1 VKKIII
7 STCIFLGLSATAA
20 ADFDGKKPLLC
31 STVTVTE
38 CVPGGSCEQVKNTEI
53 NAPDFLRIDVRK
65 KTITGTA
72 DGAER
77 PTNKIESSAAL
88 GNSLFL
94 QGKASGLEHLPEDSL
109 AWSVSINEE
118 TGAMVF
124 TASGDEVAFVI
135 FGSCIAL

>member
-1 VKKIII
+1 VKKTIL

-20 ADFDGKKPLLC
+20 ADFDGSKPMLC
-31 STVTVTE
+31 SAVSVIE
-38 CVPGGSCEQVKNTEI
+38 CVPGGVCAQVQTVEI
-53 NAPDFLRIDVRK
+53 GAPDFFRIDVRK

-72 DGAER
+72 NGAER
-77 PTNKIESSAAL
+77 PPNKIESSTVL

-94 QGKASGLEHLPEDSL
+94 QGSASGLEQMPEDSL
-109 AWSVSINEE
+109 AWSFSVNQD
-118 TGAMVF
+118 TGDVVM

>member
-1 VKKIII
+1 VKKTIL

-20 ADFDGKKPLLC
+20 ADFDGSKPLLC
-31 STVTVTE
+31 STVTVNE
-38 CVPGGSCEQVKNTEI
+38 CVPGEGCEQVNNSEI
-53 NAPDFLRIDVRK
+53 GAPDFVRIDIRK
-65 KTITGTA
+65 KTMTGTA

-77 PTNKIESSAAL
+77 PSNKIESSAVV

-109 AWSVSINEE
+109 AWSISVNQD
-118 TGAMVF
+118 TGDMVL

-135 FGSCIAL
+135 FGSCIAP

>member
-20 ADFDGKKPLLC
+20 ADFDGSDPLLC
-31 STVTVTE
+31 ATVTVTE
-38 CVPGGSCEQVKNTEI
+38 CVPGGSCEQVKNTEVG
-53 NAPDFLRIDVRK
+53 APDFFRIDVRK
-65 KTITGTA
+65 KTMTGTA

-77 PTNKIESSAAL
+77 PSNKIESSGVL
-88 GNSLFL
+88 GDSLFL

-109 AWSVSINEE
+109 AWSVSVNQV
-118 TGAMVF
+118 TGDMVL

-135 FGSCIAL
+135 FGSCVAL